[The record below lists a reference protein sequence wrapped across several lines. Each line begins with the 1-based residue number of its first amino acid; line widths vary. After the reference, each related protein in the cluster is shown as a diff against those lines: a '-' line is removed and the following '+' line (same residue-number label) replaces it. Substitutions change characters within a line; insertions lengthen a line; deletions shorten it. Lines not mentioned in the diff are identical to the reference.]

1 MIRLV
6 LSFLLLFLIIVTI
19 FHPFDDQV
27 QMLIMLGSAVFLA
40 GFMFRMAYV
49 KENDK

>member
-6 LSFLLLFLIIVTI
+6 LSFLLLLLISITV

-27 QMLIMLGSAVFLA
+27 QILIMLGAAVFLA
-40 GFMFRMAYV
+40 GFMFRMGYM